1 MYSKFSIINIIFFIY
16 IFSNQINYSYGSDD
30 LIVYTYENITDYI
43 SKIEYAKSSLFIRVY
58 DKDRT
63 LNKIEVLKLKNHHY
77 YSYYCKNNICVQ
89 INRNNLPEY
98 VEIPDDKG
106 NIKGYISDSY
116 SYEDLKLGNYRN
128 IISLYSGIFIYKC
141 TSDSQCLTNKCING
155 FCIYNKENPTEFCT
169 YIYSHTFFSSHSY
182 MHCGKLEGDIC
193 KTNKECASVK
203 CSLYGF
209 CKAPPKGPSDNDGIN
224 DFVEFILLAGISIP
238 IFVYICFR
246 CSIKP
251 IKKNRY
257 NDKIKYKN

>member
-1 MYSKFSIINIIFFIY
+1 MKLFIEIPNKNKNIKRY
-16 IFSNQINYSYGSDD
+16 ITESYNYNTIKLYKRPN
-30 LIVYTYENITDYI
+30 YE
-43 SKIEYAKSSLFIRVY
+43 IEYV
-58 DKDRT
+58 
-63 LNKIEVLKLKNHHY
+63 NK
-77 YSYYCKNNICVQ
+77 CKNEEY
-89 INRNNLPEY
+89 NNQKFNSCEY
-98 VEIPDDKG
+98 HAL
-106 NIKGYISDSY
+106 IS
-116 SYEDLKLGNYRN
+116 
-128 IISLYSGIFIYKC
+128 FKC
-141 TSDSQCLTNKCING
+141 TSDTQCLTNKCIDG
-155 FCIYNKENPTEFCT
+155 YCMFNKENPTEFCT

>member
-141 TSDSQCLTNKCING
+141 TSDSQCLTNKCIDG
-155 FCIYNKENPTEFCT
+155 VCIFNEENPTEFCT
-169 YIYSHTFFSSHSY
+169 DIFTNLAMFSYSY
-182 MHCGKLEGDIC
+182 MHCGKAIGDIC
-193 KTNKECASVK
+193 KKNKECGSK
-203 CSLYGF
+203 RCRKNNTCGY
-209 CKAPPKGPSDNDGIN
+209 PPNGPSDSSDIIGIIN
-224 DFVEFILLAGISIP
+224 LIYIAGIIFIIYIILCCCIESIMEH
-238 IFVYICFR
+238 
-246 CSIKP
+246 KN
-251 IKKNRY
+251 KKE
-257 NDKIKYKN
+257 